1 MQSIFDQIFAFLV
14 TIGIGFLAGILFDI
28 YRVIRGLWN
37 PRRLGTYIGDI
48 LFWIVMTIVVFTLL
62 LVGNWGE
69 IRIYVFIGI
78 AAGAYLYVR
87 LLSERFQK
95 IIRKSFIFTKKL
107 LTKLWKVISWPFRM
121 ILKVF
126 LIPVGFILSGFAF
139 GFSFIKRVL
148 RFIGGRFKGILN
160 FRKKETKDDDEDEYI
175 K

>member
-1 MQSIFDQIFAFLV
+1 
-14 TIGIGFLAGILFDI
+14 
-28 YRVIRGLWN
+28 
-37 PRRLGTYIGDI
+37 
-48 LFWIVMTIVVFTLL
+48 MTIVVFTLL

-139 GFSFIKRVL
+139 GFSFIKRVF